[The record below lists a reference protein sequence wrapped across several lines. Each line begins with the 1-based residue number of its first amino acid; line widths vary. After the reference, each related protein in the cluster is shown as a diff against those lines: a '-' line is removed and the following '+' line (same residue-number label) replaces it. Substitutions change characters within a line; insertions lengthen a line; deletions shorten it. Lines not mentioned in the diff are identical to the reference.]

1 MKDRFSQQAGA
12 YAKFRPVYPT
22 ALYEYLYQH
31 SVNKDLA
38 WDCATGNGQVAQQ
51 LATSFHQVFASD
63 ISAQQLAK
71 APPAGNIQYA
81 VAPAIAVPLAEKSVD
96 LITVAQAYHWFAG
109 PAFFAEAMRVAKPGA
124 LIAVWGYDRLT
135 TPYEYINEYLDYF
148 YHQVVGPY
156 WDPER
161 KHVENHYRDLYFPA
175 PSLPGPELAI
185 NDTWSW
191 ETMVGFWSTWS
202 SLQRY
207 RESTQHDPLPLAA
220 KELRKRWPSG
230 QMIPVKF
237 PIFLWL
243 GKATEVFP

>member
-1 MKDRFSQQAGA
+1 MKDLFSLQAGA
-12 YAKFRPVYPT
+12 YAKFRPVYPI
-22 ALYEYLYQH
+22 ALYTFLYQQCAAKN
-31 SVNKDLA
+31 VA

-51 LATSFHQVFASD
+51 LASSFHQVFASD

-71 APPAGNIQYA
+71 ATSAANIQYA
-81 VAPAIAVPLAEKSVD
+81 IAPATAVPLADNCVD

-109 PAFFAEAMRVAKPGA
+109 PAFFDEALRVAKPGA
-124 LIAVWGYDRLT
+124 PIAVWGYDRLT
-135 TPYEYINEYLDYF
+135 TPYEHINEYLDFF
-148 YHQVVGPY
+148 YHQVVGPF

-175 PSLPGPELAI
+175 PSLPVPELAI
-185 NDTWSW
+185 CDTWSC

-207 RESTQHDPLPLAA
+207 RESKQSDPLPQAE
-220 KELRKRWPSG
+220 KELRRRWPSG

-243 GKATEVFP
+243 GRAT